1 MQLLITAN
9 KNKDTNNKAG
19 RDRWIME
26 RIHRFFPFEFNG
38 LKLAKSDL
46 FTRFNRKVFSKNLKG
61 EKIVKDRR
69 RGFFFSFKKFGIFQ
83 DTTED
88 DKSFEKRC
96 LNESE
101 NTKDISDKKFE

>member
-1 MQLLITAN
+1 M
-9 KNKDTNNKAG
+9 
-19 RDRWIME
+19 
-26 RIHRFFPFEFNG
+26 
-38 LKLAKSDL
+38 
-46 FTRFNRKVFSKNLKG
+46 KG

-101 NTKDISDKKFE
+101 NTKDISDKKFDGIIEEGIIESRVKYHVSKRD

>member
-1 MQLLITAN
+1 
-9 KNKDTNNKAG
+9 
-19 RDRWIME
+19 ME

-69 RGFFFSFKKFGIFQ
+69 RGFFFSLFKNL
-83 DTTED
+83 
-88 DKSFEKRC
+88 KSLEFSKIQRRMI
-96 LNESE
+96 NRSK
-101 NTKDISDKKFE
+101 NAV

>member
-1 MQLLITAN
+1 
-9 KNKDTNNKAG
+9 
-19 RDRWIME
+19 ME

-101 NTKDISDKKFE
+101 NTKDISDKKFDGIIEEGIIESRVKYHVSKRV